1 MADGHYAF
9 DDQKRHGRLLRA
21 ALLKLEEGRDELVAI
36 TNTMIQMKD
45 GDGSEASHFESH
57 KTLFG
62 FSGDGDGTNAT
73 AEAKAALAELESMVG
88 ALDGIKATLNQG
100 FAKLR

>member
-1 MADGHYAF
+1 MADGHYHF

-21 ALLKLEEGRDELVAI
+21 ALLKLEEGRNEVAAI
-36 TNTMIQMKD
+36 TASMIQMKD
-45 GDGSEASHFESH
+45 GDGNDPSHFASHVE
-57 KTLFG
+57 LFG